1 MANKIYTHE
10 GVRYDVSLLPL
21 EKQNIFDAL
30 HLAEQDMQQT
40 KVKVIVNTAAVMQLY
55 DAMNES
61 LTDYED
67 AVITIEEEDSLG
79 NK

>member
-1 MANKIYTHE
+1 MANKIYNHE

-40 KVKVIVNTAAVMQLY
+40 KVKGIVATAAVMKLY
-55 DAMNES
+55 DSMNES

-79 NK
+79 NR